1 MPPRRRWR
9 RLAVGR
15 AAPQSPRLP
24 PRSHA
29 PSHAKRAA
37 ASLTGAPRLL
47 SCGQGVKREAGARLQ
62 AMPQRHAPGPQSL
75 RCPRNGQRKPNP
87 DSQRAPRAR
96 QPLRFLPLSFS
107 GLAREGRGLAA
118 SQARL
123 RQKPRA
129 ACGGPQARIPACPQ
143 AFPSA
148 AAGVRLAGQGPC
160 TCHAARRAPFAAP
173 PSRMT
178 FALPGPDRAFAP
190 AYAAFWQPTPLAGE
204 AGGQEISACS
214 TLYPRPLRRSPPVAS
229 STVIPAAISIAVR
242 AGFSTLSRPSR
253 WPAPRMRPRPPGPK
267 PGK

>member
-1 MPPRRRWR
+1 MPPCGRWR
-9 RLAVGR
+9 RLAAGR

-47 SCGQGVKREAGARLQ
+47 SCGQRVKREAGARLPGH
-62 AMPQRHAPGPQSL
+62 AATACARAAKPALPPQRSAET
-75 RCPRNGQRKPNP
+75 KP
-87 DSQRAPRAR
+87 R
-96 QPLRFLPLSFS
+96 QPARPSRAAATALLALSYS

-190 AYAAFWQPTPLAGE
+190 ACAALWQPTPPAKE

-214 TLYPRPLRRSPPVAS
+214 TLYPRPLRRSPPEAS

-242 AGFSTLSRPSR
+242 AGFSTLSRSSR
-253 WPAPRMRPRPPGPK
+253 WPAPRTRPRPPGPK
-267 PGK
+267 PGR

>member
-1 MPPRRRWR
+1 MPPPGADAAWR
-9 RLAVGR
+9 R
-15 AAPQSPRLP
+15 AALRHNRPRP
-24 PRSHA
+24 PPCSHA

-47 SCGQGVKREAGARLQ
+47 SCGQRVKREAGARLPGH
-62 AMPQRHAPGPQSL
+62 AATACARAAKPALPPQRSAETKL
-75 RCPRNGQRKPNP
+75 
-87 DSQRAPRAR
+87 R
-96 QPLRFLPLSFS
+96 QPARPSRAAATALLALSHS
-107 GLAREGRGLAA
+107 GPAREGRGLAA
-118 SQARL
+118 SQARF

-160 TCHAARRAPFAAP
+160 TCHAARRAPFTAP

-190 AYAAFWQPTPLAGE
+190 ACAAFWQPTPLAGE

-267 PGK
+267 HGR